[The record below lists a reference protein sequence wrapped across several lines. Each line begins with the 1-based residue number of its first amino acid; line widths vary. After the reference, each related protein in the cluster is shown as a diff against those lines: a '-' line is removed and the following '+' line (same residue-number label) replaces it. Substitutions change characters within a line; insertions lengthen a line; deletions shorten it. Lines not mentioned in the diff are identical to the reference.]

1 MAPPLAAFSM
11 LRALILPKR
20 VLGLDLSDGVSMTAE
35 MASRRVGSSLLLEAV
50 LVLEGRKLL
59 GGGRLDAV
67 GRRNVLLLINP
78 GRRVEPLVSS
88 DQSR

>member
-20 VLGLDLSDGVSMTAE
+20 VLGLDLSDGVSMTTP

-50 LVLEGRKLL
+50 LVLEGRQLL